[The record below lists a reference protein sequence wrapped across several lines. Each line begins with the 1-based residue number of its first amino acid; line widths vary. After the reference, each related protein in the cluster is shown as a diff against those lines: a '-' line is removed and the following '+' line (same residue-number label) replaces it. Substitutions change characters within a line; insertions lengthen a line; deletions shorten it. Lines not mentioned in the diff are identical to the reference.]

1 MEKKKRS
8 NTVVVRL
15 SDEELAA
22 LNRDVALTG
31 CSREQYL
38 RLTMMMY
45 RPKAKPPADFA
56 GVLRELSR
64 IGNNL
69 NQIARKANETGAIDA
84 EDYWR
89 NAAELQEV
97 TSRLIREV
105 TAPVREKNTP
115 EGKEVTD

>member
-1 MEKKKRS
+1 MEKRKR
-8 NTVVVRL
+8 NKTVVVRL
-15 SDEELAA
+15 FDEELEA
-22 LNRDVALTG
+22 LNRDVAMTG

-69 NQIARKANETGAIDA
+69 NQIARKANAAGVIDA

-89 NAAELQEV
+89 NSAELQEV
-97 TSRLIREV
+97 TSKLIREV
-105 TAPVREKNTP
+105 TSPVREDNAP
-115 EGKEVTD
+115 DGKEVTG